1 MFVLLALA
9 ATVAAPPPAPSAAAQ
24 ATVRIL
30 RPVTAS
36 EREWKQTPSPRKR
49 EIIVK
54 EADGRMTRVR
64 VIEHE

>member
-9 ATVAAPPPAPSAAAQ
+9 ATVAAPAPSAAAQ

-36 EREWKQTPSPRKR
+36 EREWKQTPSPHKR

-54 EADGRMTRVR
+54 EADGRMTRLR
-64 VIEHE
+64 GIEHE

>member
-1 MFVLLALA
+1 MIVLLALA
-9 ATVAAPPPAPSAAAQ
+9 ATAIAAPRPPSAAAQ
-24 ATVRIL
+24 ATVRVL

-36 EREWKQTPSPRKR
+36 EREWKQTPSPHKR